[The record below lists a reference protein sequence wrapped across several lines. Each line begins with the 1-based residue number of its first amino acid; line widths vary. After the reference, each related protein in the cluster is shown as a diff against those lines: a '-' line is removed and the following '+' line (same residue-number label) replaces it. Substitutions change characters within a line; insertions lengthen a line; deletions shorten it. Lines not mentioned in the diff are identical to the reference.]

1 MKPRR
6 PDSAKS
12 HVTKITQDSDLSKK
26 DLNISK
32 FSETFSSGVNSTH
45 EKAD

>member
-1 MKPRR
+1 MKPKR

-12 HVTKITQDSDLSKK
+12 HVTKITQDSELSKK
-26 DLNISK
+26 ELNVSK

-45 EKAD
+45 EKGD

>member
-12 HVTKITQDSDLSKK
+12 HVTKITQDSEFSKK
-26 DLNISK
+26 ELNFSK

-45 EKAD
+45 EKGD

>member
-12 HVTKITQDSDLSKK
+12 YVTKITQDSEITKK
-26 DLNISK
+26 ELNFSK
-32 FSETFSSGVNSTH
+32 FS
-45 EKAD
+45 